1 MPRKPPRYD
10 VPKAAPEP
18 LRLVQ
23 RFVNTIDLSH
33 DREWLIAWLEEQ
45 GLESPSAV
53 DLDRARAVREA
64 IRELL
69 YANGGHAAAGDPLAL
84 LEAAA
89 AAAGLTIDF
98 GRLELVA
105 SADGLPGILGRVVI
119 VCFAAMSDGG
129 WVRLKCCRNVECRWA
144 FYDYSKNR
152 SATWCSM
159 QICGNRTKTR
169 TYRQRSHGS

>member
-10 VPKAAPEP
+10 LPKAAPEP

-45 GLESPSAV
+45 GLESSSAA
-53 DLDRARAVREA
+53 DLDRARGVREA

-69 YANGGHAAAGDPLAL
+69 YANGGHPVAGDHLAL
-84 LEAAA
+84 LGAAA

-105 SADGLPGILGRVVI
+105 AADGLAGILGRVAI
-119 VCFAAMSDGG
+119 VCFSAMSDGT
-129 WVRLKCCRNVECRWA
+129 WVRLKCCRNEECRWA